1 MSRELNRKQEKI
13 ILSEIQRNKVLGL
26 ENPYKISTDIY
37 FKCMKINDHETFHQN
52 FDNFIYDFRRNDDDD
67 FFLGQWESVKYETWL
82 KAKGLYNSNA
92 KIRGEQN

>member
-37 FKCMKINDHETFHQN
+37 FKCMEINDHETFYQN
-52 FDNFIYDFRRNDDDD
+52 IKNYLAELKWKNF
-67 FFLGQWESVKYETWL
+67 GM
-82 KAKGLYNSNA
+82 KG
-92 KIRGEQN
+92 KK